1 MLRPRS
7 NRHRRNASQL
17 LAEGEVERRDWQ
29 LWSIALLLI
38 MALTSSIV
46 VTRSPELAVEG
57 SQLKSQLDMYLLSL
71 CVLAMLFCAYAIQS
85 VSALRASRR
94 RLTEIDRKKE
104 ELRSLVDAPE
114 PGSLGA
120 LASGVHERPAS
131 SVSGTAF
138 RGVDPD
144 QTADRVA

>member
-1 MLRPRS
+1 MLHSSS
-7 NRHRRNASQL
+7 NRHRRRGSEE
-17 LAEGEVERRDWQ
+17 LAEGDFERRDWQ
-29 LWSIALLLI
+29 LWSLALLLI

-94 RLTEIDRKKE
+94 RLTEIKRTKE
-104 ELRSLVDAPE
+104 ELRSLGDATE
-114 PGSLGA
+114 PGSLA
-120 LASGVHERPAS
+120 AVVSGVHRRPAS
-131 SVSGTAF
+131 AVSGTSF
-138 RGVDPD
+138 RGVDPERAAD
-144 QTADRVA
+144 QVA